1 LFRTN
6 LIVSCRLIFYTK
18 AMRRILLILLTG
30 YCLQSY
36 SQGSLKGKLIDSTS
50 KQPLGLATIAVF
62 KAADTTLITYRL
74 STPEGEFKVPGLPI
88 GINCRVVIS
97 FSGYSIFRQEFTL
110 TNDQSTF
117 DAGTITMSTNS
128 RSLDEVL
135 VVAERPP
142 VVMKKDTIEFNASA
156 FKTLPNALV
165 EDLLKKLPGV
175 QVDGDGNIT
184 VNGKP
189 VNRLLVDGKSFFG
202 DDPKMATRN
211 LPANIIDKVQVA
223 DDKEELLRNGDDNL
237 NNIGKVVNITLKKG
251 VKKGWFGKLYAG
263 GGSDS
268 RYEVGGIANI
278 FRDTLQV
285 SVLGYMNNLNK
296 TGFTYTDL
304 QQTGGFGR
312 SRSNML
318 SNNTSVWTN
327 GNGTGITINGINFG
341 GIQGSG
347 GVSTSKGVGFNLN
360 HSPNLKKSFFAQYFF
375 GNVLVD
381 RQGGTNTDQFT
392 GDTILNTLT
401 GVRGTIVNNAHNIGI
416 GERLKPDSVTNIILN
431 ASLTLGNSNDNR
443 QSDISGTSNKFGDL
457 SDGEVTQLNN
467 NKLYYYRHAFSFTK
481 LSKKK
486 AGRRFTISHNLDMN
500 NQYNYYTT
508 ESDIHFLYP
517 SSYDSTYAQL
527 RKEHIPRTDATVDF
541 NYSEPLAKKIT
552 FRMGGRY
559 EYSGLKNK
567 INTFNKSGSD
577 QYDIFNPLL
586 SSNFERT
593 SNRFILRPGIEFKVK
608 NFVITPSVRALFQ
621 HVDNTLESLPAS
633 IVQKQNDLLPALNIV
648 YKQLSFNYNRDI
660 ILPYYNYLIPV
671 TDNTNPYFITN
682 GNPNLL
688 PSRRDLFSINYNY
701 NDTKRSLNAGG
712 WFNTSFTHNDFI
724 QSITVNDKGIQTSM
738 PVNVNGSKNYSMNWN
753 VNKQY
758 KNKQKFIFSWNTG
771 NYMSYS
777 INKFIFNAIV
787 SRQTTVNYN
796 HWFGINLNWNDKLE
810 WNNSYSIGLNFTRYN
825 NPVFKEQNIIGHQ
838 MSTEIVVRWPKH
850 IIWESQFSYQYNSSI
865 PAGNPKDAIRWN
877 GAVNITMLKDE
888 RGVLRLSVY
897 DLLNQNNNYNV
908 SANRNIVSTTYSN
921 VLPQYFLATFTY
933 NMRAIGA
940 SKKVGGSRLLM
951 F

>member
-1 LFRTN
+1 
-6 LIVSCRLIFYTK
+6 
-18 AMRRILLILLTG
+18 MRIILLILLTG

-36 SQGSLKGKLIDSTS
+36 SQGTLKGKLVDSTS
-50 KQPLGLATIAVF
+50 KQPLGLATVAVF
-62 KAADTTLITYRL
+62 KAADTTLLTYRL

-97 FSGYSIFRQEFTL
+97 FSGYSVFRKEFTL
-110 TNDQSTF
+110 TNDQAIF
-117 DAGTITMSTNS
+117 DAGTISMSTNS

-135 VVAERPP
+135 VIAERPP

-211 LPANIIDKVQVA
+211 LPANIIDKVQVT
-223 DDKEELLRNGDDNL
+223 DDKEELLRNGDDNI

-251 VKKGWFGKLYAG
+251 VKKGWFGKVYAG

-312 SRSNML
+312 NRSNTL

-327 GNGTGITINGINFG
+327 GNGTGITINGVNFG
-341 GIQGSG
+341 GIQGAG
-347 GVSTSKGVGFNLN
+347 GISTSKGVGFNLN
-360 HSPNLKKSFFAQYFF
+360 HAPNLKKSFFAQYFF
-375 GNVLVD
+375 GNVVVD
-381 RQGGTNTDQFT
+381 RQTGTNTDQFT
-392 GDTILNTLT
+392 GDTILNTMTQL
-401 GVRGTIVNNAHNIGI
+401 RGTVVNNAHNMGI
-416 GERLKPDSVTNIILN
+416 GERLKPDSITNIVLN
-431 ASLTLGNSNDNR
+431 ASFTIGNSNDNR
-443 QSDISGTSNKFGDL
+443 ESDISGTNNKLGDL
-457 SDGEVTQLNN
+457 SDGEVAQLNN
-467 NKLYYYRHAFSFTK
+467 NKLYYYRHAFSFTR

-517 SSYDSTYAQL
+517 SSYDSAYAQL
-527 RKEHIPRTDATVDF
+527 RKEHVPRTDAAVDF
-541 NYSEPLAKKIT
+541 NYSEPLTKKIT
-552 FRMGGRY
+552 FRIGGRY

-567 INTFNKSGSD
+567 INTYNKSSLD
-577 QYDIFNPLL
+577 EYDVFNPLF

-593 SNRFILRPGIEFKVK
+593 SNRFLLRPGIEFKVK

-621 HVDNTLESLPAS
+621 HVDNNLASLPSS
-633 IVQKQNDLLPALNIV
+633 IVQKQNDLLPSFSVV
-648 YKQLSFNYNRDI
+648 YKQLSFNYSRDI
-660 ILPYYNYLIPV
+660 VLPYYNYLIPV

-682 GNPNLL
+682 GNPNLT
-688 PSRRDLFSINYNY
+688 PSRRDLFSINYYY

-712 WFNTSFTHNDFI
+712 WFNTSFTHNDFV
-724 QSITVNDKGIQTSM
+724 QSITVNDKGIQTTM
-738 PVNVNGSKNYSMNWN
+738 PVNANGSTNYSMNWN

-777 INKFIFNAIV
+777 INSFFFNNIA
-787 SRQTTVNYN
+787 SRQTTVVYN

-810 WNNSYSIGLNFTRYN
+810 WNNSYSIGLNSAKNT
-825 NPVFKEQNIIGHQ
+825 NPSFKEQNIVNHQ
-838 MSTEIVVRWPKH
+838 VGTEIVVRWPKH
-850 IIWESQFSYQYNSSI
+850 IIWESQFSYLYNSSI
-865 PAGNPKDAIRWN
+865 PDGNPKDAARLN
-877 GAVNITMLKDE
+877 AAVNITMLKDE
-888 RGVLRLSVY
+888 RGVLRISVF
-897 DLLNQNNNYNV
+897 DLLNQNNSYNV
-908 SANRNIVSTTYSN
+908 SANRNIVSTTHTN

-933 NMRAIGA
+933 NMRATGA